1 MILCKTSPS
10 MRKRQTRTVCISI
23 EEMPQRPEYILK
35 SSTDWKK
42 IIKKCETMIRTSL
55 EYRQYIQFLKNEM
68 DYNKCAVLRGIS
80 STPDKHYS
88 IEVHHSPFTL
98 YDIVQIII
106 TKHLDQKGQI
116 NLFEVS
122 QEVMQLHYEGKVGLI
137 PLTAT
142 VHELVHNGKI
152 FIPLNLIYQDYAEF
166 VNEYEMWMSE
176 NTKDKILE
184 IANATEKCLGQI
196 QDFGNVL
203 QTEFVYLNVDGFE
216 FPVVPEKWG
225 HRVNL
230 TEIVETKDNISEV
243 SEEILYRIGDEI
255 PENTFSSEQNI
266 RLSDS

>member
-1 MILCKTSPS
+1 MILCKTSSS
-10 MRKRQTRTVCISI
+10 MRKRPSRTVCVSI

-35 SSTDWKK
+35 SSADWKK

-55 EYRQYIQFLKNEM
+55 EYRQYMQFLKNEM
-68 DYNKCAVLRGIS
+68 DYNRCAVLHGIAS
-80 STPDKHYS
+80 SQEKHYS
-88 IEVHHSPFTL
+88 IEIHHSPFTL
-98 YDIVQIII
+98 YDIVQIVI
-106 TKHLDQKGQI
+106 TKQLDQKSAL

-166 VNEYEMWMSE
+166 VNEYEPWMAE

-184 IANATEKCLGQI
+184 IANATEKCMGQI

-203 QTEFVYLNVDGFE
+203 QPEFVYLNVDGFD
-216 FPVVPEKWG
+216 FPVVPEEWG

-230 TEIVETKDNISEV
+230 TELVEKQPNG
-243 SEEILYRIGDEI
+243 EEASDGLVYRIGDEI
-255 PENTFSSEQNI
+255 PENHFSEEPTS
-266 RLSDS
+266 ST